1 MKDYTLT
8 AKRQKK
14 ELSILLYCFIVAFL
28 LNIAAIIIYKTPW
41 VEVVTQIGYVV
52 VVGVVLYGLLLLF
65 RLIIAS
71 VKALLTRRKKH

>member
-71 VKALLTRRKKH
+71 VKALLTRRK

>member
-52 VVGVVLYGLLLLF
+52 VVGVILYGLLLLF

-71 VKALLTRRKKH
+71 VKALLTRRK

>member
-28 LNIAAIIIYKTPW
+28 LNIAANIIYKTPW

-52 VVGVVLYGLLLLF
+52 VVGVILYGLLLLF

-71 VKALLTRRKKH
+71 VKALLTRRK